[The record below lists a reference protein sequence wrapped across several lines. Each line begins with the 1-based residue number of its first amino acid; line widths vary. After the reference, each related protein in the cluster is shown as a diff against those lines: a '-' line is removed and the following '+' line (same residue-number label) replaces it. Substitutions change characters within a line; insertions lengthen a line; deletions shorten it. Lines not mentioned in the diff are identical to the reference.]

1 MVVSSG
7 DSYCYLNFEV
17 EFRAEIIRSTLTIM
31 NTVMIKR
38 RSRI

>member
-7 DSYCYLNFEV
+7 DSYCYLKFEV